1 MILAVAV
8 AVAVADV
15 VVVDKVSQFVVK
27 CSNCQPIVLACVV
40 IVIVI
45 NISDV
50 MVCNAMIKIQISIF
64 VDQPKIRGHTVYA
77 R

>member
-1 MILAVAV
+1 MILAAA

-15 VVVDKVSQFVVK
+15 VVVDKVIQFVVK

-45 NISDV
+45 N
-50 MVCNAMIKIQISIF
+50 NQ
-64 VDQPKIRGHTVYA
+64 
-77 R
+77 

>member
-1 MILAVAV
+1 MILAAAAAVAV

-15 VVVDKVSQFVVK
+15 VVVDKVIQFVVK

-45 NISDV
+45 N
-50 MVCNAMIKIQISIF
+50 NQ
-64 VDQPKIRGHTVYA
+64 
-77 R
+77 